1 MKKPVIGLTPS
12 LDSDHY
18 TMKTRLHY
26 PKALEAAG
34 GIPLLLPPLSPDTV
48 REASLICD
56 GLLFTGGVDVHP
68 SYYGEEM
75 LAACGEVCPQRDEM
89 ELSLLR
95 LALER
100 DLPVLGICRGIQ
112 LINVGLGGT
121 LWQDLPSQTGS
132 TLCHSQRPPY
142 EMTVHTVHVEESSAL
157 FSMLGV
163 REYAVNSTHHQ
174 AVRGCAPSLQAAA
187 RSCDGIIEA
196 VWRPQ
201 SRFLLG
207 VQWHPEFR
215 FEQDKGAAA
224 LFSALVRACGT

>member
-1 MKKPVIGLTPS
+1 
-12 LDSDHY
+12 
-18 TMKTRLHY
+18 
-26 PKALEAAG
+26 
-34 GIPLLLPPLSPDTV
+34 
-48 REASLICD
+48 
-56 GLLFTGGVDVHP
+56 
-68 SYYGEEM
+68 
-75 LAACGEVCPQRDEM
+75 
-89 ELSLLR
+89 
-95 LALER
+95 
-100 DLPVLGICRGIQ
+100 
-112 LINVGLGGT
+112 
-121 LWQDLPSQTGS
+121 
-132 TLCHSQRPPY
+132 
-142 EMTVHTVHVEESSAL
+142 MTVHTVHVEESSPL

>member
-12 LDSDHY
+12 LDSDHH
-18 TMKTRLHY
+18 TMQARLHY
-26 PKALEAAG
+26 LQAIEAAG

-48 REASLICD
+48 REASRVCD

-68 SYYGEEM
+68 SRYGEEM

-132 TLCHSQRPPY
+132 PLCHSQRPPFD
-142 EMTVHTVHVEESSAL
+142 MTVHTVRIEEASPL
-157 FSMLGV
+157 FSLFGTH
-163 REYAVNSTHHQ
+163 EYAVNSTHHQ
-174 AVRGCAPSLQAAA
+174 AVRDCAPSLRAAA
-187 RSCDGIIEA
+187 RSSDGIIEA
-196 VWRPQ
+196 VWRPE

-215 FEQDKGAAA
+215 SASDKGAAA
-224 LFSALVRACGT
+224 LFSALVRSCG